1 MMVSKKELIK
11 IKKQLKTVQDFLLID
26 EPKMDLKDHEESII
40 AFNNLH
46 QQLKEVEAEIEK
58 YKQLKEVEAEIE
70 KYKKLKKFEN
80 SLRKHF

>member
-11 IKKQLKTVQDFLLID
+11 IRKQLKNIQDFLLMD
-26 EPKMDLKDHEESII
+26 EPKMDLKDHQESII
-40 AFNNLH
+40 AFNNLD

-58 YKQLKEVEAEIE
+58 YR
-70 KYKKLKKFEN
+70 KLKKFES

>member
-1 MMVSKKELIK
+1 MMSSKKELIK
-11 IKKQLKTVQDFLLID
+11 IREQLKENL
-26 EPKMDLKDHEESII
+26 EESII

-46 QQLKEVEAEIEK
+46 QQLKEVEAEM
-58 YKQLKEVEAEIE
+58 E

>member
-26 EPKMDLKDHEESII
+26 APKMDLKDNEESII

-46 QQLKEVEAEIEK
+46 QQLKEVET
-58 YKQLKEVEAEIE
+58 EIE
-70 KYKKLKKFEN
+70 KYKKLKKFES